1 MSITDAAT
9 PLTATP
15 QPDPLPDDPAI
26 IKANAAS
33 APPLLPHPDQLPE
46 DPAILKAMVLE
57 LLATLHDREHDLQA
71 ARDRIHL
78 LLHRIYGPR
87 TEHVD
92 PNQTLLFDLQTET
105 TDQPVATTTSPEATA
120 ESAEPAKR
128 KARPHGRRQLP
139 KHLPRKPQHHILTD
153 AQRMCPDCGQMRIDI
168 GADRSEQ
175 LDYRPASLFV
185 IEHFV
190 HKYACPCCSK
200 AARQVP
206 GQQTP
211 VPESTAQP
219 QGQCGET
226 LATLTAQPEPAQQL
240 LDAAVPVPQQPTE
253 PVTVAPPSAPSAN
266 QQKLLVGVVVSAAKP
281 PMPIAKGLPAAGLLA
296 DLIVRKFVEH
306 MPLYRLERSYER
318 QGYPLPRSTLCDW
331 LAACAK
337 LLKPLYQL
345 MIDIV
350 LQSRVIHT
358 DDTPIK
364 IHDPPAGQTDTGR
377 MWDYLGDAAHPYNVF
392 DFTPNRKRDGP
403 QTFLAKFRGYLQADA
418 FSGYDALYLPKAED
432 GKPAIHEVACN
443 AHARRKFFEATSSD
457 AAHAHQA
464 LAYYRQLYEI
474 ERRATLLGADEE
486 LRLRLRQDLA
496 VPILDRFHDWLVE
509 EQPKVLPKSLMG
521 AAFGYALNQW
531 TALQRYTEAGFLAID
546 NNVAEREMKRI
557 AIGRKNWLFVG
568 SVEGGNT
575 AAVLMSFTSTCHR
588 LGVEPWA
595 YLQDVLTRLPTTPAE
610 QLAELLPDRW
620 QAARGPATNS
630 PAVPADST
638 LSADPG
644 P

>member
-1 MSITDAAT
+1 MSITDAAM

-15 QPDPLPDDPAI
+15 QPDPLPDDPVI
-26 IKANAAS
+26 VKAS
-33 APPLLPHPDQLPE
+33 AANVPPPHPHPDQLP
-46 DPAILKAMVLE
+46 DDLIVLKAMILE
-57 LLATLHDREHDLQA
+57 LLATLHEREHDLQA
-71 ARDRIHL
+71 AHDRIHL
-78 LLHRIYGPR
+78 LLRRIYGPR
-87 TEHVD
+87 TERVD

-105 TDQPVATTTSPEATA
+105 SGQPAALTTSSEATA

-139 KHLPRKPQHHILTD
+139 KHLPHKPQHHILTE
-153 AQRMCPDCGQMRIDI
+153 AQRICAACGQMRIDI
-168 GADRSEQ
+168 GADKSEQ

-200 AARQVP
+200 AAQPVS
-206 GQQTP
+206 GQQSEDAEPSPSQTGQTEEPMETTP
-211 VPESTAQP
+211 APAAP
-219 QGQCGET
+219 Q
-226 LATLTAQPEPAQQL
+226 EPAQP
-240 LDAAVPVPQQPTE
+240 APAPVPSSTP
-253 PVTVAPPSAPSAN
+253 AAG
-266 QQKLLVGVVVSAAKP
+266 QQKSLAGVVISAAKP

-318 QGYPLPRSTLCDW
+318 QGYFLPRSTLCDW

-337 LLKPLYQL
+337 VLKPLYEL
-345 MIDIV
+345 MISIV
-350 LQSRVIHT
+350 LQSRVLHT

-364 IHDPPAGQTDTGR
+364 IHDPPEGETDKGR

-403 QTFLAKFRGYLQADA
+403 QTFLANYRGYLQADA
-418 FSGYDALYLPKAED
+418 FSGYDALYLPKAKD
-432 GKPAIHEVACN
+432 GKPVIHEVACN

-474 ERRATLLGADEE
+474 ERQATLLGADDE
-486 LRLRLRQDLA
+486 LRLRMRQDLS
-496 VPILDRFHDWLVE
+496 VQILKKFHDWLVE
-509 EQPKVLPKSLMG
+509 EQPKVLPKSPMG
-521 AAFGYALNQW
+521 EAFGYALNQW

-568 SVEGGNT
+568 SVKGGKT

-595 YLQDVLTRLPTTPAE
+595 YLQDVLTRLPTMPAD

-620 QAARGPATNS
+620 QAARGPAANS
-630 PAVPADST
+630 PAVPADSAP
-638 LSADPG
+638 SAEPG